1 MKSPQARVVA
11 PCTKGIG
18 LSFVT
23 ADRMNNVSVGPAEV
37 DTSDVSSE
45 EVDPETKRKYASYLL
60 HYLLPCLTQLN
71 KDQMEER
78 EAEAKIQGIT
88 DYY

>member
-1 MKSPQARVVA
+1 MISPQAHSAA
-11 PCTKGIG
+11 PCTKEIG

-23 ADRMNNVSVGPAEV
+23 TNRMNNVSAMWAKV
-37 DTSDVSSE
+37 DTSDVRAE

-78 EAEAKIQGIT
+78 EAEAKIRG
-88 DYY
+88 